1 MLKLKKSF
9 LNSTNVITFNQN
21 MSRFYDLPK
30 FVQWIIAI
38 IAFFVG
44 FGGTMIF
51 MMKSY
56 GLLLL
61 PILAPI
67 FNLVSVPFF
76 RLIGYYKYLNPYV
89 LSTIQTEKEYDLH
102 NVFTFDYLVNFKW
115 ADRGKKAQRTLLGHY
130 FKALLTI
137 IERIETGQLS
147 PEVKIVGHSY
157 FFSDRTAEK
166 LGFTISKAASF
177 WVINSALQFIEL
189 TYLYSFSQG
198 KWAMPKFWK
207 VKRAE
212 IVGSD
217 LVKKKEFLEGLVKK
231 LL

>member
-1 MLKLKKSF
+1 MLL
-9 LNSTNVITFNQN
+9 I
-21 MSRFYDLPK
+21 
-30 FVQWIIAI
+30 
-38 IAFFVG
+38 VG
-44 FGGTMIF
+44 TGVLMPLLI
-51 MMKSY
+51 KPY
-56 GLLLL
+56 ALLLL
-61 PILAPI
+61 PILAPLL
-67 FNLVSVPFF
+67 NLISVPFF

-89 LSTIQTEKEYDLH
+89 LSTVQTDKEYDLH

-115 ADRGKKAQRTLLGHY
+115 ADRGKKVQKILLGHY

-147 PEVKIVGHSY
+147 PEVKIIGHSY

-177 WVINSALQFIEL
+177 WVINSAMQFIEL

-217 LVKKKEFLEGLVKK
+217 LVKKKEFLEGLVRK